1 MSTSRM
7 AKCHIR
13 NRESQPDYFLV
24 LLGDHHRVE
33 YPHEGVAGGFFGG
46 EGGEREG
53 EGFVAAVAAAFPE
66 LLQAVHASGQDH
78 RQGVGRA
85 GLAAM
90 PDGVEDDDR
99 PSIKEK
105 SEEGAGEGVT
115 FHLE

>member
-1 MSTSRM
+1 M
-7 AKCHIR
+7 AGARHFFGRK
-13 NRESQPDYFLV
+13 V
-24 LLGDHHRVE
+24 MG
-33 YPHEGVAGGFFGG
+33 GVRRRRTGNEHVADGFFGG